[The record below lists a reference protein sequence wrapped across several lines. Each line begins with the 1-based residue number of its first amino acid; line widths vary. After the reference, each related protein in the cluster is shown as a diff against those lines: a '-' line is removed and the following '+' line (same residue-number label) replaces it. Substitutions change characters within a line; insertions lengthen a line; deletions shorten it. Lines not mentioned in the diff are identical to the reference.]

1 MIEKYT
7 YNRMMKTHYHTPKSV
22 NFEVQQSMKT
32 SYEAMN
38 EQTINI

>member
-1 MIEKYT
+1 MYKHIRKK
-7 YNRMMKTHYHTPKSV
+7 KTHYVTPKSV